1 MEKITAAI
9 DAFTNLSPGVQKAIL
24 VVGGVVAVLG
34 PLLIVIGKVISAV
47 GTIMTI
53 IPKLAGLLNVVK
65 TAFALLNTTMLANPI
80 MLVIAAIV
88 ALVAAFIYLWN
99 NCEGFRQFWID
110 LWEKIK
116 EATSKAFSAI
126 SKGVKDTVGKI
137 GESIKN
143 GVNHAV
149 DFITGLASSAYTWGS
164 DIIGGIVDGIRSCIS
179 KVKDAVTDV
188 ADTIRSFLHF
198 SVPIGYL

>member
-1 MEKITAAI
+1 MRSASRRTNTHMGGSLESLAIKLSEYVIPYLTGLVEKITAAI

-80 MLVIAAIV
+80 MLIIAAIA

-99 NCEGFRQFWID
+99 NCEGFRQFWIA

-126 SKGVKDTVGKI
+126 SKGI
-137 GESIKN
+137 LRR
-143 GVNHAV
+143 
-149 DFITGLASSAYTWGS
+149 F
-164 DIIGGIVDGIRSCIS
+164 
-179 KVKDAVTDV
+179 
-188 ADTIRSFLHF
+188 
-198 SVPIGYL
+198 